1 MRRAALMA
9 VVVCLVAGL
18 AFAGPARAA
27 DPQHGEKAGADAA
40 QTDKHGGGHGNA
52 EKGVFDEKPNKILDL
67 AIWTVVVFLVLL
79 FVLGKFAWGPMLA
92 GLKKRED
99 SIRAALEEAAK
110 ARDEAH
116 AIRLQLQQ
124 EMGQAQQKVKAIMDE
139 ARRDSQSAGEQ
150 MIAKAKADI
159 DQERERLHREI
170 QVETDQALQ
179 SLWTRA
185 AELATQV
192 SAKAIGRQLDGELQ
206 GRLIDEALTD
216 LQKSAG
222 RGNGHA

>member
-1 MRRAALMA
+1 MRRAALMT
-9 VVVCLVAGL
+9 VVMCLAAGL

-27 DPQHGEKAGADAA
+27 GQHDEKGGAAHAAEPGKQGGEHNAHGEDPA
-40 QTDKHGGGHGNA
+40 
-52 EKGVFDEKPNKILDL
+52 ILDL
-67 AIWTVVVFLVLL
+67 AIWTVVVFLVLF
-79 FVLGKFAWGPMLA
+79 FVLKRFAWGPMLT
-92 GLKKRED
+92 GLNKREE
-99 SIRAALEEAAK
+99 SIRAALEEASK

-116 AIRLQLQQ
+116 GIRLQLQQ
-124 EMGQAQQKVKAIMDE
+124 EMGQAQQKVKAIIDE
-139 ARRDSQSAGEQ
+139 AKRDAQSTAEE
-150 MIAKAKADI
+150 MITKAKADI
-159 DQERERLHREI
+159 GQERERLHREI

-192 SAKAIGRQLDGELQ
+192 SAKALGRQLDGEAHR
-206 GRLIDEALTD
+206 RLIDEALTD